1 MFRVNQRIFSFHQRL
16 IEATI
21 SMGDSSTSQIVR
33 AAEMIAS
40 SLLRGHT
47 IFTCGHDGPA
57 SRLGQLFSDN
67 LAVGTQIERPGFP
80 ALSLNQL
87 SQNRLRENRFAQALF
102 THGSQSDLLLII
114 SRGGSKPVLLKT
126 ADAALE
132 RDMKII
138 LISHKDDNILIER
151 LGYEDLCID
160 MSEYEDSIVNVLHL
174 QVLECLTELV
184 DSIILGGK

>member
-1 MFRVNQRIFSFHQRL
+1 MNQRIFSFHQRL

-21 SMGDSSTSQIVR
+21 SMGDSSTSEIVR
-33 AAEMIAS
+33 AAEMIAF
-40 SLLRGHT
+40 SLLHGHT
-47 IFTCGHDGPA
+47 VFTCGHDGPA

-87 SQNRLRENRFAQALF
+87 SQNRLSENRFAQALF

-114 SRGGSKPVLLKT
+114 SRGGSQPVLLKT

-151 LGYEDLCID
+151 LRYEDLCID
-160 MSEYEDSIVNVLHL
+160 MSEYEDSIVNALHL

>member
-1 MFRVNQRIFSFHQRL
+1 MFRVKQRIFSFHQRL

>member
-1 MFRVNQRIFSFHQRL
+1 VFRVNQRIFSFHQRL